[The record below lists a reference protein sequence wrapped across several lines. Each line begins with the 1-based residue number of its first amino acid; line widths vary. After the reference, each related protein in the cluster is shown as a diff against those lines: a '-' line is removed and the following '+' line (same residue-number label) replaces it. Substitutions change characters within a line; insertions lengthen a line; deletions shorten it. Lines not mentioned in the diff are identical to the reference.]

1 MEPRPFSRTVIFG
14 AIGFCAASLC
24 VFATVAF
31 GERWMYSH
39 LGIAGS
45 YLAWTI
51 LFIALGGGVI
61 GAQVTG
67 RWRLPR
73 FFLLFAIAFFAYAI
87 GWTGAYFSLH
97 GSKVGEW
104 AGSVVGS
111 LLMGSILAAGV
122 GALRSALRT
131 SFVLF
136 IGNSFGYF
144 IGSALNDLVRGR
156 PGMLLWGAVYGLCLG
171 AGLAAGIYLAQSQ
184 RDVVT

>member
-1 MEPRPFSRTVIFG
+1 MAQRSFSRTVIFG

-39 LGIAGS
+39 LGVKGS
-45 YLAWTI
+45 YLAWTL
-51 LFIALGGGVI
+51 LFILLGGGVI
-61 GAQVTG
+61 GAQVSG

-87 GWTGAYFSLH
+87 GWVGAYFSLH
-97 GSKVGEW
+97 GSTVGEW
-104 AGSVVGS
+104 AGSVAGS

-136 IGNSFGYF
+136 VGNSLGYF
-144 IGSALNDLVRGR
+144 LGSALNNLVRG
-156 PGMLLWGAVYGLCLG
+156 PAGMLLWGAVYGLCLG
-171 AGLAAGIYLAQSQ
+171 AGLAAGIYLAQTW
-184 RDVVT
+184 RDVR